1 MHLNDRQA
9 YSKSFQEEAIMDE
22 RKSKKAAGACDTCVF
37 YDYDEDYD
45 TYSCR
50 VNLDQDE
57 MSRFVTHRTASC
69 PFYRFYDEYKSVH
82 KQI

>member
-1 MHLNDRQA
+1 MGNKQ
-9 YSKSFQEEAIMDE
+9 SGSCE
-22 RKSKKAAGACDTCVF
+22 TCVF
-37 YDYDEDYD
+37 YDYNEDYEE
-45 TYSCR
+45 YECR

-57 MSRFVTHRTASC
+57 LSRFLSGNTASC

>member
-1 MHLNDRQA
+1 M
-9 YSKSFQEEAIMDE
+9 EE
-22 RKSKKAAGACDTCVF
+22 RKTKKAAETCDTCVF

-45 TYSCR
+45 AYSCR

-57 MSRFVTHRTASC
+57 MLHFVTRQTASC
-69 PFYRFYDEYKSVH
+69 PYYRFYDEYKSVH

>member
-1 MHLNDRQA
+1 MEQKIK
-9 YSKSFQEEAIMDE
+9 KSTGSCE
-22 RKSKKAAGACDTCVF
+22 SCVY

-45 TYSCR
+45 TNFCR

-57 MSRFVTHRTASC
+57 MTHFLSGHTNTC
-69 PFYRFYDEYKSVH
+69 PFYRLYDEYKSVH

>member
-1 MHLNDRQA
+1 MYNISIPTTRTAKMESQKNMTGNCE
-9 YSKSFQEEAIMDE
+9 S
-22 RKSKKAAGACDTCVF
+22 CVF
-37 YDYDEDYD
+37 YDYDEEYD
-45 TYSCR
+45 CYVCQ

-57 MSRFVTHRTASC
+57 LSRFLSGHTHTC